1 MSLTLSGI
9 TIESSFEFVELP
21 LNRPFD
27 PQVNE
32 YTVQVPAEIINN
44 DEPISVMFDKR
55 VYATCWGYEDGRV
68 NQECRAPADVYYLQP
83 NESLP
88 STYSTWTPINE
99 SMLHDNSYMT
109 QVYFTNHE
117 DADRAVVTIGL
128 YNGQATNVVKIT
140 FMKAS

>member
-55 VYATCWGYEDGRV
+55 VYATCRGYEDGQV

-128 YNGQATNVVKIT
+128 YNGQATNVVKII

>member
-21 LNRPFD
+21 LNQPFD

-55 VYATCWGYEDGRV
+55 VYATRWGYEDGRV

-83 NESLP
+83 NQSLP
-88 STYSTWTPINE
+88 STYSTWTPIDE
-99 SMLHDNSYMT
+99 SLLHDNSYMT

>member
-21 LNRPFD
+21 LNQPFD

-32 YTVQVPAEIINN
+32 YTVQVPAEIISN
-44 DEPISVMFDKR
+44 DEPINVTFSKR
-55 VYATCWGYEDGRV
+55 VDETFWGYEDAQV
-68 NQECRAPADVYYLQP
+68 NQECRAPADVYFLQP
-83 NESLP
+83 GQSELP
-88 STYSTWTPINE
+88 DTYSTWTPIDE
-99 SMLHDNSYMT
+99 SMLHDSSYMT

-128 YNGQATNVVKIT
+128 FNGQSTKVTKIT
-140 FMKAS
+140 LTKA